1 MYGTASLGRAIQ
13 RRVRFP
19 QLHRSGVVGDEI
31 RAVGDEMT
39 HGDEHALPSLSSYL
53 RVLRRRKWV
62 IVVCMLVVP
71 ITTYF
76 YSARQ
81 PAQYQ
86 SSAQVYL
93 SSQDLAGALTGISSA
108 YVDQARLADTAASLA
123 HVPAVARDAI
133 ASARV
138 KGVTEA
144 GLLGSTSIV
153 PQTGTDILTFTVT
166 NQQPKL
172 AERLANAYAKA
183 FTRYRGQLDSDA
195 VRLARKE
202 LNDRLHALEASGEAR
217 SPLATSLRDKDQQL
231 ATLEALQTSRT
242 YVISSAE
249 GAAKVSPQPRRD
261 AMIGLFLGAVLGI
274 GLALLLEAL
283 DTRVR
288 SVAEVGEHLKI
299 PQLGVVSPPPKKLL
313 KRDQLVMM
321 AQPRDARAEEYRVL
335 RTNLEFASLAGN
347 EIKTVLITSA
357 VEEEGKSTVAANL
370 AIAFARSGKRA
381 CLVDLDLRRPY
392 LDRFFHLS
400 RAKGITDV
408 ALGNVTL
415 DAALIEFDLVTGEA
429 RPAAPGRTDVSD
441 GDRGRLDVLVS
452 GPLPP
457 DPGEFVATQRLA
469 DILTALRTRYD
480 IVILDSPPL
489 LRVGDAMTLSARAD
503 GLIVLTRLTTARRP
517 MLRELGRLVESAP
530 TTKIGYVVTGARGEG
545 GYAGG
550 YGYGYGKG
558 GYGYAESMYVRGQDG
573 NGRGETMSN
582 NGGVESARE
591 EETV

>member
-1 MYGTASLGRAIQ
+1 
-13 RRVRFP
+13 
-19 QLHRSGVVGDEI
+19 
-31 RAVGDEMT
+31 MT

-138 KGVTEA
+138 KGITEA
-144 GLLGSTSIV
+144 GLLGSTNIV

-166 NQQPKL
+166 NQQPEL

-299 PQLGVVSPPPKKLL
+299 PQIGVVSPPPKKLL

-392 LDRFFHLS
+392 LDRFFHLA

-415 DAALIEFDLVTGEA
+415 DEALIEFDLVTGEG
-429 RPAAPGRTDVSD
+429 RPAAPEPPDVMTD

-469 DILTALRTRYD
+469 DILTALRNRYD
-480 IVILDSPPL
+480 IVVLDSPPL

-517 MLRELGRLVESAP
+517 MLRELGRIVESAP
-530 TTKIGYVVTGARGEG
+530 TTKIGYVVTGARNEG
-545 GYAGG
+545 AYSGG

-573 NGRGETMSN
+573 RNGHAEAIST

-591 EETV
+591 EETA

>member
-1 MYGTASLGRAIQ
+1 
-13 RRVRFP
+13 
-19 QLHRSGVVGDEI
+19 
-31 RAVGDEMT
+31 
-39 HGDEHALPSLSSYL
+39 
-53 RVLRRRKWV
+53 
-62 IVVCMLVVP
+62 
-71 ITTYF
+71 
-76 YSARQ
+76 
-81 PAQYQ
+81 
-86 SSAQVYL
+86 
-93 SSQDLAGALTGISSA
+93 
-108 YVDQARLADTAASLA
+108 
-123 HVPAVARDAI
+123 
-133 ASARV
+133 
-138 KGVTEA
+138 
-144 GLLGSTSIV
+144 
-153 PQTGTDILTFTVT
+153 
-166 NQQPKL
+166 
-172 AERLANAYAKA
+172 
-183 FTRYRGQLDSDA
+183 
-195 VRLARKE
+195 
-202 LNDRLHALEASGEAR
+202 LEASGQAR
-217 SPLATSLRDKDQQL
+217 SPLAASLRDKDQQL

-242 YVISSAE
+242 YVISTAE
-249 GAAKVSPQPRRD
+249 GAGKVSPQPRRD

-321 AQPRDARAEEYRVL
+321 AQPRDTLAEEYRVL

-347 EIKTVLITSA
+347 EIKIVLITSA

-400 RAKGITDV
+400 QGKGITDV

-415 DAALIEFDLVTGEA
+415 DEALVEFDLVTGEG
-429 RPAAPGRTDVSD
+429 RPATSERGGLTND

-469 DILTALRTRYD
+469 DILTALRNRYD
-480 IVILDSPPL
+480 IVVLDSPPL

-503 GLIVLTRLTTARRP
+503 GLVVLTRLTTVRRP
-517 MLRELGRLVESAP
+517 MLRELSRILEAAP

-545 GYAGG
+545 AYAGG
-550 YGYGYGKG
+550 YGYSYGKG
-558 GYGYAESMYVRGQDG
+558 GYGYTESSYVRGQDG
-573 NGRGETMSN
+573 RNGRAETLSS
-582 NGGVESARE
+582 NGGAPSAKE

>member
-1 MYGTASLGRAIQ
+1 
-13 RRVRFP
+13 
-19 QLHRSGVVGDEI
+19 
-31 RAVGDEMT
+31 
-39 HGDEHALPSLSSYL
+39 
-53 RVLRRRKWV
+53 
-62 IVVCMLVVP
+62 
-71 ITTYF
+71 
-76 YSARQ
+76 
-81 PAQYQ
+81 
-86 SSAQVYL
+86 
-93 SSQDLAGALTGISSA
+93 
-108 YVDQARLADTAASLA
+108 
-123 HVPAVARDAI
+123 
-133 ASARV
+133 
-138 KGVTEA
+138 
-144 GLLGSTSIV
+144 
-153 PQTGTDILTFTVT
+153 
-166 NQQPKL
+166 
-172 AERLANAYAKA
+172 
-183 FTRYRGQLDSDA
+183 
-195 VRLARKE
+195 
-202 LNDRLHALEASGEAR
+202 
-217 SPLATSLRDKDQQL
+217 
-231 ATLEALQTSRT
+231 
-242 YVISSAE
+242 
-249 GAAKVSPQPRRD
+249 
-261 AMIGLFLGAVLGI
+261 
-274 GLALLLEAL
+274 AL

-299 PQLGVVSPPPKKLL
+299 PQIGVVSPPPKKLL

-347 EIKTVLITSA
+347 EVKTVLITSA

-392 LDRFFHLS
+392 LDRFFHLP

-415 DAALIEFDLVTGEA
+415 DEALIEFDLVTGEG
-429 RPAAPGRTDVSD
+429 RPAAPEPPDVMTD

-469 DILTALRTRYD
+469 DILTALRNRYD
-480 IVILDSPPL
+480 IVVLDSPPL

-517 MLRELGRLVESAP
+517 MLRELGRIVESAP
-530 TTKIGYVVTGARGEG
+530 TTKIGYVVTGARNEG
-545 GYAGG
+545 AYSGG

-573 NGRGETMSN
+573 RNGRAEAMSQ

>member
-1 MYGTASLGRAIQ
+1 
-13 RRVRFP
+13 
-19 QLHRSGVVGDEI
+19 
-31 RAVGDEMT
+31 MT

-138 KGVTEA
+138 KGITEA

-166 NQQPKL
+166 NQQPAL

-202 LNDRLHALEASGEAR
+202 LNDRLHALEASGETR

-299 PQLGVVSPPPKKLL
+299 PQIGVVSPPPKKLL

-392 LDRFFHLS
+392 LDRFFHLA

-415 DAALIEFDLVTGEA
+415 DEALIEFDLVTGEG
-429 RPAAPGRTDVSD
+429 RPAAPEATDAMTA

-469 DILTALRTRYD
+469 DILTALRNRYD
-480 IVILDSPPL
+480 MVILDSPPL

-503 GLIVLTRLTTARRP
+503 GMIVLTRLTSVRRP
-517 MLRELGRLVESAP
+517 MLRELGRIIESAP
-530 TTKIGYVVTGARGEG
+530 TTKLGYVVTGARGG
-545 GYAGG
+545 GAYSGG

-573 NGRGETMSN
+573 RNGRAETMSQ

>member
-1 MYGTASLGRAIQ
+1 
-13 RRVRFP
+13 
-19 QLHRSGVVGDEI
+19 
-31 RAVGDEMT
+31 MT

-71 ITTYF
+71 ITAYF

-166 NQQPKL
+166 NQQPEL

-202 LNDRLHALEASGEAR
+202 LNNRLHALEASGEAR

-261 AMIGLFLGAVLGI
+261 AMIALFLGAVLGI

-288 SVAEVGEHLKI
+288 SVAEVGEYLKI
-299 PQLGVVSPPPKKLL
+299 PQIGVVSPPPKKLL

-321 AQPRDARAEEYRVL
+321 AQPRDALAEEYRVL

-370 AIAFARSGKRA
+370 AIAFARSGKQA

-415 DAALIEFDLVTGEA
+415 DEALIEFDLVTGEG
-429 RPAAPGRTDVSD
+429 RPAAPGPPDVMTDV
-441 GDRGRLDVLVS
+441 DRGRLDVLVS

-469 DILTALRTRYD
+469 DILTALRNRYD
-480 IVILDSPPL
+480 IVVLDSPPL

-517 MLRELGRLVESAP
+517 MLRELGRIVESAP
-530 TTKIGYVVTGARGEG
+530 TTKIGYVVTGARNEG
-545 GYAGG
+545 AYS
-550 YGYGYGKG
+550 G

-573 NGRGETMSN
+573 RNGHGEAIST

-591 EETV
+591 EETA

>member
-1 MYGTASLGRAIQ
+1 
-13 RRVRFP
+13 
-19 QLHRSGVVGDEI
+19 
-31 RAVGDEMT
+31 MT

-71 ITTYF
+71 ITAYF

-138 KGVTEA
+138 KGITEA
-144 GLLGSTSIV
+144 GLLGSTNIV

-166 NQQPKL
+166 NQQPVL

-249 GAAKVSPQPRRD
+249 GAAKVSPRPRGD
-261 AMIGLFLGAVLGI
+261 AMIGLFLGAILGI

-299 PQLGVVSPPPKKLL
+299 PQIGVVSPPPKKLL

-392 LDRFFHLS
+392 LDRFFHLP

-415 DAALIEFDLVTGEA
+415 DEALIEFDLVTGEG
-429 RPAAPGRTDVSD
+429 RPAAPEPPDVMTD

-469 DILTALRTRYD
+469 DILTALRNRYD
-480 IVILDSPPL
+480 IVVLDSPPL

-517 MLRELGRLVESAP
+517 MLRELGRIVESAP
-530 TTKIGYVVTGARGEG
+530 TTKIGYVVTGARNEG
-545 GYAGG
+545 AYSGG

-573 NGRGETMSN
+573 RNGHGEAISN

-591 EETV
+591 EETA

>member
-1 MYGTASLGRAIQ
+1 
-13 RRVRFP
+13 
-19 QLHRSGVVGDEI
+19 
-31 RAVGDEMT
+31 MT

-71 ITTYF
+71 ITAYF

-166 NQQPKL
+166 NQQPEL

-202 LNDRLHALEASGEAR
+202 LNNRLHALEASGEAR

-261 AMIGLFLGAVLGI
+261 AMIALFLGAVLGI

-299 PQLGVVSPPPKKLL
+299 PQIGMVSPPPKKLL

-321 AQPRDARAEEYRVL
+321 AQPRDALAEEYRVL

-415 DAALIEFDLVTGEA
+415 DEALIEFDLVTGEG
-429 RPAAPGRTDVSD
+429 RPAAPERTDVMTD

-457 DPGEFVATQRLA
+457 DPGEFVGTQRLA
-469 DILTALRTRYD
+469 DILTALRNRYD
-480 IVILDSPPL
+480 IVVLDSPPL

-503 GLIVLTRLTTARRP
+503 GLIVLTRLTTVRRP
-517 MLRELGRLVESAP
+517 MLRELSRIVESAP
-530 TTKIGYVVTGARGEG
+530 TTKIGYVVTGARDEG
-545 GYAGG
+545 AYSGG

-573 NGRGETMSN
+573 RNGRGETISN

>member
-1 MYGTASLGRAIQ
+1 MSPPLPGMRSHPLASKESRKQTCSEARASFR
-13 RRVRFP
+13 RRV
-19 QLHRSGVVGDEI
+19 H
-31 RAVGDEMT
+31 
-39 HGDEHALPSLSSYL
+39 
-53 RVLRRRKWV
+53 
-62 IVVCMLVVP
+62 
-71 ITTYF
+71 
-76 YSARQ
+76 
-81 PAQYQ
+81 
-86 SSAQVYL
+86 
-93 SSQDLAGALTGISSA
+93 
-108 YVDQARLADTAASLA
+108 
-123 HVPAVARDAI
+123 
-133 ASARV
+133 
-138 KGVTEA
+138 
-144 GLLGSTSIV
+144 
-153 PQTGTDILTFTVT
+153 DILTFTVT
-166 NQQPKL
+166 NQQPEL

-299 PQLGVVSPPPKKLL
+299 PQIGVVSPPPKKLL

-321 AQPRDARAEEYRVL
+321 AQPRDALAEEYRVL

-415 DAALIEFDLVTGEA
+415 DEALIEFNLVTGEG
-429 RPAAPGRTDVSD
+429 RPAAPERTDVMIRWRSRSSRRPRLGAAATRPGRVRRYAEAGGHPDRAAQPVRHRRTRQPPALACRRRDDALRASGRVHRAHPTHHRQAPDAPRAESD
-441 GDRGRLDVLVS
+441 RRVGPDHEDRLRRHGRAGRRSVFGRL
-452 GPLPP
+452 
-457 DPGEFVATQRLA
+457 R
-469 DILTALRTRYD
+469 IR
-480 IVILDSPPL
+480 
-489 LRVGDAMTLSARAD
+489 
-503 GLIVLTRLTTARRP
+503 
-517 MLRELGRLVESAP
+517 LREGRLR
-530 TTKIGYVVTGARGEG
+530 IRGID
-545 GYAGG
+545 Y
-550 YGYGYGKG
+550 
-558 GYGYAESMYVRGQDG
+558 MRGQDG
-573 NGRGETMSN
+573 RNGRAETISN

>member
-1 MYGTASLGRAIQ
+1 
-13 RRVRFP
+13 
-19 QLHRSGVVGDEI
+19 
-31 RAVGDEMT
+31 MT

-71 ITTYF
+71 ITAYF

-138 KGVTEA
+138 KGITEA
-144 GLLGSTSIV
+144 GLLGSTSIL

-166 NQQPKL
+166 NQQPAL

-202 LNDRLHALEASGEAR
+202 LNGRLHALEASGETR
-217 SPLATSLRDKDQQL
+217 SRLATSLRDKDQQL

-249 GAAKVSPQPRRD
+249 GAAKVSPRPRRD
-261 AMIGLFLGAVLGI
+261 AMIGLFLGAILGI

-299 PQLGVVSPPPKKLL
+299 PQIGVVSPPPKKLL

-392 LDRFFHLS
+392 LDRFFHLP

-415 DAALIEFDLVTGEA
+415 DEALIEFDLVTGEG
-429 RPAAPGRTDVSD
+429 RPAAPEPPDVMTD

-469 DILTALRTRYD
+469 DILTALRNRYD
-480 IVILDSPPL
+480 IVVLDSPPL

-517 MLRELGRLVESAP
+517 MLRELGRIVESAP
-530 TTKIGYVVTGARGEG
+530 ITKIGYVVTGARNEG
-545 GYAGG
+545 AYSGG

-573 NGRGETMSN
+573 RNGRAETMST
-582 NGGVESARE
+582 NGEVDSARE

>member
-1 MYGTASLGRAIQ
+1 
-13 RRVRFP
+13 
-19 QLHRSGVVGDEI
+19 
-31 RAVGDEMT
+31 MT

-71 ITTYF
+71 ITAYF

-138 KGVTEA
+138 KGITEA
-144 GLLGSTSIV
+144 GLLGSTNIV

-166 NQQPKL
+166 NQQPVL

-249 GAAKVSPQPRRD
+249 GAAKVSPRPRRD
-261 AMIGLFLGAVLGI
+261 AMIGLFLGAILGI

-299 PQLGVVSPPPKKLL
+299 PQIGVVSPPPKKLL

-392 LDRFFHLS
+392 LDRFFHMP

-415 DAALIEFDLVTGEA
+415 DEALIEFDLVTGEG
-429 RPAAPGRTDVSD
+429 RPAAPEPPDVMTD

-469 DILTALRTRYD
+469 DILTALRNRYD
-480 IVILDSPPL
+480 IVVLDSPPL

-517 MLRELGRLVESAP
+517 MLRELGRIVESAP
-530 TTKIGYVVTGARGEG
+530 TTKIGYVVTGARNEG
-545 GYAGG
+545 AYSGG

-573 NGRGETMSN
+573 RNGRGEAISN

-591 EETV
+591 EETA